1 MSNLAKKKKQ
11 QHSQQRQQ
19 QQSVSSEDQLT
30 LKDQLNDDVLSK
42 LKMAKQ
48 SLVTEAKEKEEE
60 RQAKA
65 AFDKK
70 QKEKNMSFGELLD
83 QYGDKGSKF

>member
-1 MSNLAKKKKQ
+1 MAKKK

-19 QQSVSSEDQLT
+19 QQKPVSSDDQLT

>member
-1 MSNLAKKKKQ
+1 MSNLAKKK
-11 QHSQQRQQ
+11 QHTQQRQQ
-19 QQSVSSEDQLT
+19 QQQKSVSADDQLT

-70 QKEKNMSFGELLD
+70 QKEKNMSFEELLN
-83 QYGDKGSKF
+83 QYGNQGSKF

>member
-1 MSNLAKKKKQ
+1 MSNLAKKK

-19 QQSVSSEDQLT
+19 QQKPVSSDDQLT

>member
-1 MSNLAKKKKQ
+1 MAKKK
-11 QHSQQRQQ
+11 QHTQQRQQ
-19 QQSVSSEDQLT
+19 QQKSVSSDDQLT

>member
-1 MSNLAKKKKQ
+1 VSNLAKKK

-19 QQSVSSEDQLT
+19 QQKPVSSDDQLT